1 MDLALSPEQQQLVQT
16 FETIYLRSSS
26 VDVVR
31 KAEIS
36 GGFDGLVWAEA
47 LRAGAVDMA
56 VDEAHGGGDATL
68 LDLALV
74 AEVHGRHIAPD
85 PLVEAQVSARLLS
98 RVATADA
105 DELLASILEGSYLT
119 TLALTPTT
127 AAGVDA
133 WCPSRRWQT
142 ASLSTATGFLV
153 SSRFPRSPAIYGNVG
168 DLALADV
175 AVGVD
180 VTVLARSATAVGQAI
195 DEWMVLTAAALVG
208 VATRALEIAVAYTTD
223 RRAFGAPIGSFQGVS
238 HRLADCATAIDGAR
252 LLVQEAAWAASED
265 PDRAPELAAMAFAF
279 AAETARTTT
288 QWSLHFHGGYG
299 FMVEYDIQMYWRRA
313 VAMPA
318 LLAEPARYTA
328 GRPNADPTDRS
339 EEAPH
344 NGLQP

>member
-16 FETIYLRSSS
+16 FETLYLRSSS
-26 VDVVR
+26 IDVVR

-127 AAGVDA
+127 AAGVARMVPFAPMADRVLVHSNGVLGVVEIPKESG
-133 WCPSRRWQT
+133 PS
-142 ASLSTATGFLV
+142 
-153 SSRFPRSPAIYGNVG
+153 IGNVG

-318 LLAEPARYTA
+318 LLAEPAAVYGWAAER
-328 GRPNADPTDRS
+328 RS
-339 EEAPH
+339 NRQKRGGSA
-344 NGLQP
+344 